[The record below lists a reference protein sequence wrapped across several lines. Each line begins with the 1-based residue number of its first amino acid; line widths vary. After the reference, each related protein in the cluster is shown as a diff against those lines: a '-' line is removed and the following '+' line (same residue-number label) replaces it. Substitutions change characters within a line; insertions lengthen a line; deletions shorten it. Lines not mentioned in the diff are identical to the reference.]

1 MPFHLYHGNDL
12 SRLSALL
19 AARLRGASDPFFQD
33 LVVAPDRDLFHW
45 LTWQIAARNGF
56 CPALT
61 FKFPGKFLYDYVF
74 TPFGEARGYLPPR
87 TVPTDDA
94 PFDDGFSPAA
104 VTWRLWRLLPELAAQ
119 DADFARV
126 KNFLADDALRVYQL
140 SVRLAALFDRY
151 MTYRADLLER
161 WENGVLPTA
170 PAQAD
175 ERWQAKL
182 WRALL
187 KIDGKKIR
195 HFSGL
200 YREVLRALASPGPR
214 PWLEKL
220 RRQRRVFYFGISS
233 LPPAH
238 LDVLRA
244 VAATAEIYFFAF
256 NPCAEFWD
264 DAQSRRARLRDE
276 QKLAA
281 TVGEDALSHF
291 AGDGNPLLGSLGRLG
306 QEMFGYFLAHDL
318 APMPDEAFIDFT
330 TDFTGATA
338 LTNLRRAVQFN
349 QPAVAESADGDDS
362 ITVHSCHSAWR
373 EVEVLRD
380 QILAR
385 FAADQTLTPADI
397 RVYAPAI
404 ADYAPYIAA
413 VFGRRDQAGYIPFTI
428 GGVADSDEANAEQ
441 TFLSLLSAATGRFH
455 ASEILDLLRR
465 APVARRFNFSA
476 ADLELLPPL
485 LRQAGLAWG
494 LDADARDRV
503 GAGAVY
509 ANTWRFALD
518 RLLLGAAMFDP
529 TGDAQPLAIKE
540 KGDAGKDAVFPVIP
554 VSLFPNTSSLSLV
567 GNLATF
573 IETLAKWRGQ
583 IGAAPQ
589 SAAAWQR
596 ILTAGID
603 YFFPPDAGGAL
614 RDTLDRWSRCARD
627 AGAIPFAVVQTW
639 LREQFSAP
647 PDGGQFTY
655 GKMLFAG
662 FSPARATP
670 ARVVCLLGMNDGALP
685 RPSTEL
691 SFDLMDARFHR
702 RVGDRPARDEDRY
715 AFLETLL
722 AAREHLVVVYTG
734 QSAQDNQPLP
744 PAVLVSELLDA
755 LPAAEKLT
763 VKHPLQ
769 PFSPTYF
776 RADKDRR
783 LAAFSAENFAAAK
796 QLQSLELKV
805 ESLDNPLHSPLSTIS
820 TLNSRYSLESLFDF
834 LRSPTRYFYRRT
846 VGARWEVDAEDA
858 PNDEEPL
865 EILAGLERYRFDET
879 VLNYF
884 LKNSAAPAACD
895 TIDVE
900 KLWRRL
906 QASGELPLNARR
918 LFAETTAQIRRM
930 LARVADL
937 NLGAPAARATREIRL
952 PNGTLTFTPPNL
964 CANGQLFLRPTAEK
978 GKDALRAGLYHL
990 ALGASGVEV
999 ATHGVYF
1006 ASGKISTGTYLPLSA
1021 TAAQEFLA
1029 KLLDLFND
1037 YHARPRPLCF
1047 EVESGWKLFTA
1058 GALTGEAPNELT
1070 RQKWETARRQWEND
1084 GTFGAAIDAY
1094 TTRIFG
1100 AEFPAPASP
1109 EFAQMHRL
1117 AATVFAGIGATRE
1130 QLTINN

>member
-1 MPFHLYHGNDL
+1 MSFHLYHGNDL

-74 TPFGEARGYLPPR
+74 TPFGEARGYLPPG
-87 TVPTDDA
+87 DA
-94 PFDDGFSPAA
+94 PDAPPDDGFSPAA
-104 VTWRLWRLLPELAAQ
+104 VTWRLWRILPELAAQ

-126 KNFLADDALRVYQL
+126 KNFLADDSLRVYQL

-151 MTYRADLLER
+151 MTYRADILER

-170 PAQAD
+170 PAD

-200 YREVLRALASPGPR
+200 YREIMRALASPEPR

-244 VAATAEIYFFAF
+244 VADTAEIYFFAF

-306 QEMFGYFLAHDL
+306 QEMFGYFLDHDL
-318 APMPDEAFIDFT
+318 APMPDEAFIDFAN
-330 TDFTGATA
+330 DFTGATA
-338 LTNLRRAVQFN
+338 LTNLRRAIQFN
-349 QPAVAESADGDDS
+349 QPAVAKSADGDDS

-397 RVYAPAI
+397 RVHAPAI

-428 GGVADSDEANAEQ
+428 SGGADGDETSAEQ
-441 TFLSLLSAATGRFH
+441 TFLSLLAAATGRFH

-476 ADLELLPPL
+476 ADLEILPPL

-494 LDADARDRV
+494 LDADARDRA

-529 TGDAQPLAIKE
+529 TGDAEPLMIRE
-540 KGDAGKDAVFPVIP
+540 EGRGKRDTAVLPFP
-554 VSLFPNTSSLSLV
+554 LFPNTSSLSLL

-573 IETLAKWRGQ
+573 IETLEKWRGQ
-583 IGAAPQ
+583 IGDAPQ

-603 YFFPPDAGGAL
+603 YFFPPDADGVPVL
-614 RDTLDRWSRCARD
+614 RDTLDRWSHCARD
-627 AGAIPFAVVQTW
+627 AGAVPFAVVQTW

-647 PDGGQFTY
+647 PDGGRFAY

-662 FSPARATP
+662 FSPARAAP

-722 AAREHLVVVYTG
+722 AATEHLVIVYTG

-744 PAVLVSELLDA
+744 PAVLVGELLDA

-805 ESLDNPLHSPLSTIS
+805 ESLDNPLHSLNSQLS

-846 VGARWEVDAEDA
+846 VGARLEIDAEDA
-858 PNDEEPL
+858 PDDEEPL
-865 EILAGLERYRFDET
+865 EISAGLERYQFDET

-884 LKNSAAPAACD
+884 LKNPDADA
-895 TIDVE
+895 E

-906 QASGELPLNARR
+906 QADGVLPPNARQ
-918 LFAETTAQIRRM
+918 LFAATTAQIRLM

-937 NLGAPAARATREIRL
+937 NLGAAAARTPREIQL

-964 CANGQLFLRPTAEK
+964 YANGQLFLRPTAEK

-990 ALGASGVEV
+990 ALGASGAEV
-999 ATHGVYF
+999 AAHGVYF
-1006 ASGKISTGTYLPLSA
+1006 ASGKISTVTYPPFSA
-1021 TAAQEFLA
+1021 AAAQEFLA

-1037 YHARPRPLCF
+1037 YHARPRPRCF
-1047 EVESGWKLFTA
+1047 EVESGWELFTA
-1058 GALTGEAPNELT
+1058 GENQARACWESKHHAP
-1070 RQKWETARRQWEND
+1070 
-1084 GTFGAAIDAY
+1084 AIDAY

-1109 EFAQMHRL
+1109 EFAEMRQL
-1117 AATVFAGIGATRE
+1117 AATVFAGIGAARA
-1130 QLTINN
+1130 IHN